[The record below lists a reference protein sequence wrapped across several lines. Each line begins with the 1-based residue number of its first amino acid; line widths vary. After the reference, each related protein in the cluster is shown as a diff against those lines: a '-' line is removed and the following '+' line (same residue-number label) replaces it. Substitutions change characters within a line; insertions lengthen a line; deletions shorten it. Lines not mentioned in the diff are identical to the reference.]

1 MRDSSVFTF
10 LKSKY
15 EDLYDLCTVMEKLI
29 VLERYGLAMA
39 VAKIILDLFCRQTK
53 RELVFTIDVFND
65 QSLSLSRNDLESVH
79 KILFDYIYRDY
90 FVGLDE
96 FLRVDYEFDFT
107 YLGSNPRITNDDVYL
122 IVDNLEV
129 NSVAPALVGL
139 EGDDLISIEG
149 LDAEDK
155 KRTLDMVEENLNQ
168 FIRTHILTLDLFDS
182 EGNPISRPLNFEA
195 VRKADR
201 CAVREIPPDVEL
213 DEFQRDAVEYVGK
226 PLVINA
232 GPGAGKT
239 RVIIERVLYL
249 IENGAEPESILVIT
263 FTN

>member
-15 EDLYDLCTVMEKLI
+15 ENLYDLCTVMEKLI

-65 QSLSLSRNDLESVH
+65 DSLSLSRNDLESVH

-107 YLGSNPRITNDDVYL
+107 YLGGNPRITNDDVYL

-129 NSVAPALVGL
+129 DSVAPVLVGL
-139 EGDDLISIEG
+139 EGDDLISIED

-155 KRTLDMVEENLNQ
+155 KRTLDMVEENLNR

-182 EGNPISRPLNFEA
+182 EGNPISRP
-195 VRKADR
+195 
-201 CAVREIPPDVEL
+201 
-213 DEFQRDAVEYVGK
+213 
-226 PLVINA
+226 
-232 GPGAGKT
+232 
-239 RVIIERVLYL
+239 
-249 IENGAEPESILVIT
+249 
-263 FTN
+263 

>member
-15 EDLYDLCTVMEKLI
+15 ENLYDLCTVMEKLI

-53 RELVFTIDVFND
+53 RELVF
-65 QSLSLSRNDLESVH
+65 LESVH

-129 NSVAPALVGL
+129 DSVAPALVGL
-139 EGDDLISIEG
+139 EGDDLISIED

-155 KRTLDMVEENLNQ
+155 KRTLDMVEENLNR

-213 DEFQRDAVEYVGK
+213 DEFQRDAVEYIGK

-232 GPGAGKT
+232 GPGAG
-239 RVIIERVLYL
+239 R
-249 IENGAEPESILVIT
+249 
-263 FTN
+263 